1 MSEKEKKLSP
11 VFTIIKTIWDNR
23 KFLVVFNGVVLVL
36 SVVVLLLIPNKYKS
50 TALVSIQNPQNAMQ
64 QLPSILKDLPLNIG
78 GGLGG
83 GESDVLLYLRL
94 GQSRAV
100 MDALIEKFHLDSLYD
115 TKYREDTYNEITE
128 KLEILDNED
137 GTISISYLNED
148 PQLARD
154 IAMEAFNQIKK
165 VDVALKIRQAKRFR
179 EFIEQRAAEAR
190 KKLSLYEDSL
200 RLYSEKSGLMDL
212 DSQVPL
218 AFQFLAQLESE
229 RLETELK
236 RDFVKQNSS
245 SKNYEYLQLNQ
256 QLKIY
261 ENKIKN
267 LYTKKLYSNLPID
280 SIPKASMD
288 YLRLFRNVK
297 IQETIIEFL
306 VPQVENA
313 NIEEKKNYS
322 SLILID
328 KPIVAEKKDSPHRS
342 RILILIMFLSG
353 FGSLL
358 YVRMREVYLL
368 NKPQLMT
375 ILGRAK

>member
-1 MSEKEKKLSP
+1 MSETEKKLSP
-11 VFTIIKTIWDNR
+11 MFTIVKTIWDNR
-23 KFLVVFNGVVLVL
+23 KFLVIFNGIVLLV
-36 SVVVLLLIPNKYKS
+36 SIVILLLIPNKYKS
-50 TALVSIQNPQNAMQ
+50 SALVSVKSPQNAMQ
-64 QLPSILKDLPLNIG
+64 QLPSILKDLPFNFG

-100 MDALIEKFHLDSLYD
+100 MDALIEKFNLDSLYD
-115 TKYREDTYNEITE
+115 TKYREDTYNTITE
-128 KLEILDNED
+128 KMEILDNED
-137 GTISISYLNED
+137 GTISISYLNKD
-148 PQLARD
+148 PELARD

-190 KKLSLYEDSL
+190 KKLALYEDSL
-200 RLYSEKSGLMDL
+200 RMYSEKSGLMDME
-212 DSQVPL
+212 SQVPL
-218 AFQFLAQLESE
+218 AFQFLTQLESE

-245 SKNYEYLQLNQ
+245 AKNYEYLQLNQ
-256 QLKIY
+256 QLRIY
-261 ENKIKN
+261 EDKINN
-267 LYTKKLYSNLPID
+267 LYTKKLYSNIPID

-313 NIEEKKNYS
+313 SIEEKKNYS
-322 SLILID
+322 SLTLID
-328 KPIVAEKKDSPHRS
+328 KPAVAEKKDSPHRA
-342 RILILIMFLSG
+342 RILILIMFLSA

-358 YVRMREVYLL
+358 YVRMREVYLI

-375 ILGRAK
+375 ILGRNK